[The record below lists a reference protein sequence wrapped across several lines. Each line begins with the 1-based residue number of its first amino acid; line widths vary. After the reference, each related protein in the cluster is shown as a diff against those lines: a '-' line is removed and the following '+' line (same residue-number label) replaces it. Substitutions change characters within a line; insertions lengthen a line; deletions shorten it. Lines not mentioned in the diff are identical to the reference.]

1 VGYDRPTD
9 VLSHYLNRRRL
20 GAYLDG
26 ALDEGTARSTAAHLA
41 TCGVC
46 QREAEGLRRLRA
58 LLQQD
63 AAVVDPDW
71 TGFWAGVVRGVE
83 AAKTA
88 RPAPVTRRAWRPQW
102 ALGGALA
109 AALLASIGIW
119 QFGPDGGSSQ
129 DGVIVRSASTGDPS
143 ATVMVYGTP
152 ERDVAVVWVLGL
164 DEK

>member
-1 VGYDRPTD
+1 
-9 VLSHYLNRRRL
+9 VLSHFLNRRRL

-26 ALDEGTARSTAAHLA
+26 ALDEGAARSTAAHLA

-46 QREAEGLRRLRA
+46 QREVEELRRLRA
-58 LLQQD
+58 LLQRSG
-63 AAVVDPDW
+63 AVADPDW

-83 AAKTA
+83 ATKTA
-88 RPAPVTRRAWRPQW
+88 RPAPVPRRAWRSQW

-109 AALLASIGIW
+109 AALLVSIGVW
-119 QFGPDGGSSQ
+119 QFGPSGTEQ

-143 ATVMVYGTP
+143 ATVMVYGPP